1 MRMTRASEWAARV
14 AAWRAS
20 GMSGPE
26 YCKDREYTSKTL
38 QWWAS
43 KLRHQSKPVHRS
55 SGPIEAVRLARVV
68 RIASAPALA
77 SSNVVVQVG
86 GARVEVSNGTDR
98 ATLAVVFQ
106 ALGLVPQV
114 GAR

>member
-1 MRMTRASEWAARV
+1 
-14 AAWRAS
+14 
-20 GMSGPE
+20 MSGPE

-43 KLRHQSKPVHRS
+43 RLRHGKLAHQSSRPVE
-55 SGPIEAVRLARVV
+55 PVRLARVI
-68 RIASAPALA
+68 RMPSATAPACC
-77 SSNVVVQVG
+77 NVVVQVG
-86 GARVEVSNGTDR
+86 DARVEVSSGTDR